1 MVTGPGKAEVVDADR
16 PQVGPHDV
24 LVRMRACGI
33 CGSDAFYITIG
44 GIPPRQGHTPLGH
57 EPAGE
62 VVEVGAE
69 VAGIAVGDHVVINPM
84 AAPSGIIGNGGA
96 TGALAD
102 YLLIENAVRG
112 TSLEVIPKHIP
123 WEVAALNEPMAVA
136 RHGVNRCK
144 PKPSDKVVVFG
155 AGPIGLGATLAFKS
169 LGVSHV
175 VVVDLIGS
183 RLDKALRI
191 GADAVINSAEEDVL
205 ARLSQLHG
213 EGESRFPG
221 KAGTDIY
228 LDAAGVP
235 AVVNTALAAAK
246 KGATLA
252 IVGVHKEPVPVE
264 FVNVMSN
271 EITIVGC
278 MGYPDEIF
286 EVTKDLVAN
295 WEKYAL
301 IVSHTIPF
309 DKVGEALELA
319 GTSGAAD
326 KVVCPPV
333 TWGVRCAEREL
344 RARFREISTTSAR
357 SARSRLAGQ
366 PVLDR
371 GSLLSADIRRHPGI
385 NRIVSRACE
394 FQLDQRLALGEQ
406 EHRHRLGFIRRSA

>member
-1 MVTGPGKAEVVDADR
+1 MKVSMVTGPGKAEVVDADR
-16 PQVGPHDV
+16 PRVGPHDV
-24 LVRMRACGI
+24 LIRMRACGI

-44 GIPPRQGHTPLGH
+44 GVPPRQGHTPLGH

-62 VVEVGAE
+62 VVQVGADVSG
-69 VAGIAVGDHVVINPM
+69 VAIGDHVVINPM

-112 TSLEVIPKHIP
+112 TSLEVIPNHIP

-136 RHGVNRCK
+136 RHGANRCK
-144 PKPSDKVVVFG
+144 PTPSDKVVIFG

-175 VVVDLIGS
+175 VVTDLIPA
-183 RLDKALRI
+183 RLGKALQI
-191 GADAVINSAEEDVL
+191 GADAVINAADEDVVR
-205 ARLSQLHG
+205 RLIDLHG
-213 EGESRFPG
+213 EGTALFPG

-228 LDAAGVP
+228 LDAAGAT
-235 AVVNTALAAAK
+235 AVVNTALDAAK
-246 KGATLA
+246 RGATLG

-286 EVTKDLVAN
+286 QVTADLVAN

-309 DKVGEALELA
+309 DNLDAALELA
-319 GTSGAAD
+319 GTPGAAD
-326 KVVCPPV
+326 KVVV
-333 TWGVRCAEREL
+333 T
-344 RARFREISTTSAR
+344 F
-357 SARSRLAGQ
+357 
-366 PVLDR
+366 P
-371 GSLLSADIRRHPGI
+371 
-385 NRIVSRACE
+385 
-394 FQLDQRLALGEQ
+394 
-406 EHRHRLGFIRRSA
+406 